1 MQYRVSFDPVFL
13 LFTETEVINF
23 WS

>member
-1 MQYRVSFDPVFL
+1 MQYRVSFDPAFL
-13 LFTETEVINF
+13 LFTEIEVINF

>member
-1 MQYRVSFDPVFL
+1 MQYRVSFDPTFL
-13 LFTETEVINF
+13 LFTEIEVINF

>member
-13 LFTETEVINF
+13 LFTEIEVINF